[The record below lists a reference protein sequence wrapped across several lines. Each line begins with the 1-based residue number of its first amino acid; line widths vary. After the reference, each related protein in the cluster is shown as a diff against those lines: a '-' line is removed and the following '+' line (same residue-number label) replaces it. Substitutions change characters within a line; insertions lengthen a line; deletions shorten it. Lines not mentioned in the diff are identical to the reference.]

1 MKVLYQVELV
11 RTSVD
16 HMWGFSVEAE
26 LIENTDR
33 QDELCVWVSRVEDK
47 GTAVLNGERLQNNIR

>member
-47 GTAVLNGERLQNNIR
+47 GTAVLNGERLRNNIR